1 MKMIELKLE
10 GATDKKTGMPYAT
23 ATVSRY
29 HNSEYITVT
38 IHSGSP
44 LLPSDREHKVQADD
58 ETDVFSMAEILQECL
73 DGCRGTN
80 SMIHSYYRLLEHFMD

>member
-1 MKMIELKLE
+1 MKIFELKLA
-10 GATDKKTGMPYAT
+10 GKTDKKTGMPCAT
-23 ATVSRY
+23 ATLSRY
-29 HNSEYITVT
+29 HNSDTITVT

-44 LLPSDREHKVQADD
+44 LLPNDREHKVKADD

-80 SMIHSYYRLLEHFMD
+80 SMVHDYYRLLQHFVD